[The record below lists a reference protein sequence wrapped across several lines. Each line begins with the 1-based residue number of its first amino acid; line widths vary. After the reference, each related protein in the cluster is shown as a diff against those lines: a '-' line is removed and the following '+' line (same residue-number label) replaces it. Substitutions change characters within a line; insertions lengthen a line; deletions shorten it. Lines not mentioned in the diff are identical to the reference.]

1 MRDRTRKLAPVIVGI
16 ASMLLAGC
24 ATKGALKKAVLDQ
37 QTALAAERTERV
49 AADSATQ
56 QDVAAIRNDQ
66 QSLRNDLQALRSDLQ
81 SLRSE
86 YGVKIAALEKGM
98 EFMMPVNFAFDD
110 AGVRQQD
117 EAALARFAQI
127 AQRYYNGSMLTV
139 EGFADPAGSAQ
150 YNLDLS
156 RRRAEAVKSFLVAQ
170 GVAPQQVKT
179 VGYGKTRLVVP
190 GAWGDRAG
198 AESNRRVVFVVET
211 KGQAAL
217 ALLQPD
223 ESR

>member
-1 MRDRTRKLAPVIVGI
+1 LLCWRLIQLPPPPV
-16 ASMLLAGC
+16 S
-24 ATKGALKKAVLDQ
+24 
-37 QTALAAERTERV
+37 
-49 AADSATQ
+49 
-56 QDVAAIRNDQ
+56 
-66 QSLRNDLQALRSDLQ
+66 SLFPYTTLFRS
-81 SLRSE
+81 
-86 YGVKIAALEKGM
+86 
-98 EFMMPVNFAFDD
+98 
-110 AGVRQQD
+110 
-117 EAALARFAQI
+117 
-127 AQRYYNGSMLTV
+127 
-139 EGFADPAGSAQ
+139 
-150 YNLDLS
+150 LDLS